1 MEGLCLVYSN
11 VSMTGKCHNTINISG
26 KVSQQNI
33 AYDDDQFTSHI
44 SGFNVLAHGIWH
56 LDRLC

>member
-1 MEGLCLVYSN
+1 
-11 VSMTGKCHNTINISG
+11 MTGKCHNTINISG

-44 SGFNVLAHGIWH
+44 SGFNVLADGIWH